1 MNRLTCCL
9 LAMFASVGLVSARSH
24 YATAYNQFRSLTAV
38 LSSQPKAHVSCALDG
53 NCLDLRNASAI
64 PLVATDTTLTANTG
78 YSYLVRASSHSSQAG
93 RSYTVT
99 DADGNKSR
107 VEGTSWGIVFDYTD
121 SAHYHRVEV
130 SCSNSNLYDDLTDQR
145 TMHVSIYRHDG
156 SSETLLSRRTLSDGV
171 DMEDGLNTLMVS
183 VANGQAAIS
192 VGKKR
197 LQPVATVAL
206 DDVDSKTVKTGLYL
220 SPGAH
225 IAIER
230 TVLTTE
236 SNPPRRV
243 ATCWTREALDQ
254 HLAMSS
260 DPIEG
265 YWQYQDRDMEDQWL
279 RLGGRYTVAVVAAN
293 DGYDIIYLSGA
304 QVNAAQWQAGLLKGH
319 ITKTIFDG
327 NYGLEWIDA
336 TFQPIVQD
344 AYATFENGVLMTLD
358 FPVYESQVRL
368 SKVLQP

>member
-121 SAHYHRVEV
+121 SAHYHRAEV

-156 SSETLLSRRTLSDGV
+156 SGETLLSRRTLSDGV

-183 VANGQAAIS
+183 VANGQADIS

-230 TVLTTE
+230 TVLSTE

-265 YWQYQDRDMEDQWL
+265 YWQYQDRDMEDQSDFQAQMID
-279 RLGGRYTVAVVAAN
+279 RIN
-293 DGYDIIYLSGA
+293 KIIAERQPKPDPNPQPGKPGPKPTPK
-304 QVNAAQWQAGLLKGH
+304 Q
-319 ITKTIFDG
+319 TKVI
-327 NYGLEWIDA
+327 
-336 TFQPIVQD
+336 
-344 AYATFENGVLMTLD
+344 TLD
-358 FPVYESQVRL
+358 TAIPEPLKSEQDVDTYLAMLKQQLMSHINNNEEIIIN
-368 SKVLQP
+368 